1 MIRQSCMGILF
12 LLLVFPISV
21 SVGSAQTT
29 SAPPGAA
36 QSLTQLFDTEW
47 EYQMAHNPVRASLL
61 GDRRWNDKWQ
71 DVSLGAMHEQFQ
83 HAHKVLDQLHA
94 IDRGQLSA
102 ADQLSYEVFDYNTR
116 DFVEGEPYKWYLVRT
131 NTFNGIQTVEGLV
144 NSLRFETVKDY
155 EDWLGRMHNFPAYM
169 DQNISLMREGMQQ
182 HVLLP
187 KVIGEKV
194 LRQLNGMDWQ
204 DPTKHGFYKPFNKM
218 PRAFS
223 EADKKRLDGEAR
235 QAIKADVLPAF
246 QRLRNFLEKEYVPAS
261 FEQVGAWQVPNGEK
275 TYTYLARSMTT
286 SSLTPEQI
294 HETGLQEVKRIQREM
309 EKAKE
314 QAGFKG
320 SMPEFFQFLR
330 TDGRFYTRSAEELL
344 EYTRAQA
351 KAVDPLLIK
360 LFRTFPRLPYGVDP
374 VPQEI
379 APGMPAAYASQ
390 GAPDGSRPGYFYI
403 NTYKPETRPKYEITS
418 LILHEAVPGHTFQ
431 GGIAIE
437 LKDLPKFRRY
447 GGYSAYAE
455 GWALYCESLGDE
467 MGLYDDPYVR
477 FGKLS
482 NEMWRAVRLVVD
494 TGMHQKRWTR
504 KQAIDYFLANVA
516 TTEYNATSEVDRY
529 ISWPGQALAY
539 KIGELKIKELR
550 KSASSALGEAF
561 DLREFHDAVLLNGPL
576 PLTVLEKQVNAW
588 RDGKKRNAA
597 NPASSAP

>member
-1 MIRQSCMGILF
+1 MGILF

>member
-29 SAPPGAA
+29 SAPPRAA

-588 RDGKKRNAA
+588 IDGKKRNAA